1 MATLTSRCGNDQSS
15 SHDHY
20 DGLEELH
27 CDEGVKCWAEPMSC
41 WSSGDVASSGELV
54 RMWSVRPVAFVGPWF
69 THRLAQCSHE
79 RPAHILALSFDDFPG
94 GASLRID
101 PKHVS

>member
-1 MATLTSRCGNDQSS
+1 MISLTSPFLVSAGPHVRLTHVAINVMATLTSRCGNDQSS

-54 RMWSVRPVAFVGPWF
+54 RMWSV
-69 THRLAQCSHE
+69 Q
-79 RPAHILALSFDDFPG
+79 
-94 GASLRID
+94 
-101 PKHVS
+101 